1 MRTETRKASKKTG
14 AEAGA
19 VTATGPPRAT
29 GRDWAGLTVVLL
41 AMFMSQ
47 IDMFIVNVA
56 APAIQ
61 ADLNAGFGQLQFVID
76 GYVIAY
82 AAGMVTGGRLGDR
95 FGRKRTFLYGVAAFT
110 LTSLLCAL
118 APSPA
123 TLIAARVLQGLSA
136 AVMTPQVLSL
146 IRAVFVHERDRA
158 RAVGAYGAAIG
169 AGVIAGLVGGG
180 LLLDLDVAG
189 LGWRM
194 IFLINLPIGAAILGA
209 AVLAVAE
216 SRSDDLPRLDIAG
229 AVFTAVLLP
238 LVLVP
243 LILGGEHGWPWWT
256 YVCFALSGI
265 GAMLFL
271 RWERRTESRGN
282 DPLLPSRLLRAKG
295 FPLSMGT
302 VLLFFSGNAGL
313 FLVLTYH
320 LQSGLRLTPLA
331 ASMVFVPL
339 GLGFIAAS
347 AGCRRLAA
355 RFGIGVSVAGGLV
368 MAAGL
373 AAVPAVTGLESTSQA
388 IGLAAVMGV
397 SGFGQGL
404 VVAPL
409 VDTVLSRVHPDDA
422 GAGSGVLNTVTQAGM
437 AFGVAVIGALYRGF
451 LGTNPQAPG
460 PDTGIGDFADAFDLT
475 ACVLAAVAVGT
486 ALLAVRLGRIPVS
499 GEAAGS
505 ARVEGDRPPQG
516 RADAQRSAVQTEEP
530 AADTDR

>member
-1 MRTETRKASKKTG
+1 MRTVTTKASPK
-14 AEAGA
+14 AGA
-19 VTATGPPRAT
+19 GASTATGPPRAT

-56 APAIQ
+56 APGIQ

-82 AAGMVTGGRLGDR
+82 AAGMVTAGRLGDR
-95 FGRKRTFLYGVAAFT
+95 IGRKRTFQYGVAAFT

-118 APSPA
+118 APSPV

-146 IRAVFVHERDRA
+146 IRALFVHERDRA
-158 RAVGAYGAAIG
+158 RAVGAYGASIG

-194 IFLINLPIGAAILGA
+194 IFLINVPIGAAILCA
-209 AVLAVAE
+209 AVPAVTE
-216 SRSDDLPRLDIAG
+216 SRSADVPRLDIVG

-238 LVLVP
+238 LVLIP

-256 YVCFALSGI
+256 YCCFALSVA
-265 GAMLFL
+265 GAWAFL
-271 RWERRTESRGN
+271 RWERRAESRGD

-320 LQSGLRLTPLA
+320 LQSGLRLTPLT
-331 ASMVFVPL
+331 ASLVFVPL
-339 GLGFIAAS
+339 GLGFIVAS
-347 AGCRRLAA
+347 AACRGLAA
-355 RFGIGVSVAGGLV
+355 RFGIGVSVSGGLV

-373 AAVPAVTGLESTSQA
+373 VAVPATTGLDSTSQA

-451 LGTNPQAPG
+451 LGTNPQEPG
-460 PDTGIGDFADAFDLT
+460 PGTGLSEFAGAFDLT
-475 ACVLAAVAVGT
+475 AYVLAALAVAT
-486 ALLAVRLGRIPVS
+486 ALLALRLGRVPAGTDPAVGARPDGS
-499 GEAAGS
+499 EGLSDGPAVGPDQPTGAA
-505 ARVEGDRPPQG
+505 
-516 RADAQRSAVQTEEP
+516 
-530 AADTDR
+530 TDR

>member
-1 MRTETRKASKKTG
+1 MRTQTRKASPKAG
-14 AEAGA
+14 AEAGSA
-19 VTATGPPRAT
+19 TATGPPRAT

-56 APAIQ
+56 APGIQ

-95 FGRKRTFLYGVAAFT
+95 IGRKRTFQYGVATFT

-118 APSPA
+118 APSPG

-158 RAVGAYGAAIG
+158 RAVGAYGASIG

-194 IFLINLPIGAAILGA
+194 IFLINVPIGAAILCA
-209 AVLAVAE
+209 AVPAVTE
-216 SRSDDLPRLDIAG
+216 SRSADLPRLDIIG

-238 LVLVP
+238 LVLIP

-256 YVCFALSGI
+256 YGCFAL
-265 GAMLFL
+265 GAAGAVAFL
-271 RWERRTESRGN
+271 RWERRTEDRGN

-339 GLGFIAAS
+339 GLGFIVAS
-347 AGCRRLAA
+347 AACRRLAA

-368 MAAGL
+368 MAVSL
-373 AAVPAVTGLESTSQA
+373 AAVPAVTGLDGTSQA
-388 IGLAAVMGV
+388 VGLAAVMGV

-460 PDTGIGDFADAFDLT
+460 PDTGMADFAEAFDLT
-475 ACVLAAVAVGT
+475 AYVLAALAVGT
-486 ALLAVRLGRIPVS
+486 ALLAVRLGRVPV
-499 GEAAGS
+499 GARPAAG
-505 ARVEGDRPPQG
+505 AHAEGVQG
-516 RADAQRSAVQTEEP
+516 PAGRSAVRPDT
-530 AADTDR
+530 ATGADTDR

>member
-1 MRTETRKASKKTG
+1 MRTQTRKASPKAG

-19 VTATGPPRAT
+19 ATATGPPRAT

-56 APAIQ
+56 APGIQ

-95 FGRKRTFLYGVAAFT
+95 IGRKRTFQYGVATFT

-118 APSPA
+118 APSPG

-158 RAVGAYGAAIG
+158 RAVGAYGASIG

-194 IFLINLPIGAAILGA
+194 IFLINVPIGAAILCA
-209 AVLAVAE
+209 AVPAVTE
-216 SRSDDLPRLDIAG
+216 SRSADLPRLDIIG

-238 LVLVP
+238 LVLIP

-256 YVCFALSGI
+256 YGCFAL
-265 GAMLFL
+265 GAAGAVAFL
-271 RWERRTESRGN
+271 RWERRTEDRGN

-339 GLGFIAAS
+339 GLGFIVAS
-347 AGCRRLAA
+347 AACRRLAA

-368 MAAGL
+368 MAVSL
-373 AAVPAVTGLESTSQA
+373 AAVPAVTGLDGTSQA
-388 IGLAAVMGV
+388 VGLAAVMGV

-460 PDTGIGDFADAFDLT
+460 PDTGMADFAEAFDLT
-475 ACVLAAVAVGT
+475 AYVLAALAVGT
-486 ALLAVRLGRIPVS
+486 ALLAVRLGRVPA
-499 GEAAGS
+499 GARPAAG
-505 ARVEGDRPPQG
+505 AHAEGVQG
-516 RADAQRSAVQTEEP
+516 PADRSAVRPDT
-530 AADTDR
+530 ATGADTDR

>member
-1 MRTETRKASKKTG
+1 M
-14 AEAGA
+14 
-19 VTATGPPRAT
+19 
-29 GRDWAGLTVVLL
+29 VLL

-56 APAIQ
+56 APDIQ
-61 ADLNAGFGQLQFVID
+61 ADLHAGFGQLQFVID

-95 FGRKRTFLYGVAAFT
+95 IGRKRVFQYGVVAFT

-118 APSPA
+118 ATSPA

-146 IRAVFVHERDRA
+146 IRSVFVHERDRA
-158 RAVGAYGAAIG
+158 RAIGAYGASIG

-194 IFLINLPIGAAILGA
+194 IFLINVPIGVAILA
-209 AVLAVAE
+209 AAAPAVSE
-216 SRSDDLPRLDIAG
+216 SRSAHLPRLDIVG
-229 AVFTAVLLP
+229 AVFTALLLP

-243 LILGGEHGWPWWT
+243 LVLGAEHGWPWWT
-256 YVCFALSGI
+256 YPCFAL
-265 GAMLFL
+265 GAAGVVAFL
-271 RWERRTESRGN
+271 RWERRTEAKGS
-282 DPLLPSRLLRAKG
+282 DPLLPARLLRADG

-320 LQSGLRLTPLA
+320 LQSGLRMTPMA
-331 ASMVFVPL
+331 ASLVFVPL

-347 AGCRRLAA
+347 AACRKLAA
-355 RFGIGVSVAGGLV
+355 RFGIKVSVAGGLV

-373 AAVPAVTGLESTSQA
+373 AAVPAVTGSDRGGQA
-388 IGLAAVMGV
+388 VWLAVVMGV
-397 SGFGQGL
+397 SGLGQGL

-437 AFGVAVIGALYRGF
+437 AFGVALIGALYRGF
-451 LGTNPQAPG
+451 LGANPQSPG
-460 PDTGIGDFADAFDLT
+460 PGADVDDFARAFDLT
-475 ACVLAAVAVGT
+475 ACVLAALALGT
-486 ALLAVRLGRIPVS
+486 ALSAARLGR
-499 GEAAGS
+499 AGT
-505 ARVEGDRPPQG
+505 R
-516 RADAQRSAVQTEEP
+516 
-530 AADTDR
+530 TDRG